1 MLDSMKT
8 SRNGSQ
14 NKHKKIF
21 SRYMQEKLAVTVL
34 VITLALFGL
43 AVKLYM
49 LVDEKNEEYTEIVLN
64 QQSSYNSR
72 TLPYRRGDIVDRNGT
87 YLATSEKVYNL
98 ILDPNQINKDSANY
112 LETTVTALVDVFGYD
127 REEILSAINENPSSY
142 YVKFRRQLSAEEKE
156 AFEAK
161 AKEVN
166 KQYIDSGSRKRVQG
180 VWFEDEYKR
189 VYPYGSVACNVV
201 GFSFDNGKQGSG
213 GIEQFYNDQLI
224 GTNGREYGYLD
235 AESNME
241 KVIKSAEN
249 GNTIVSTI
257 DTNIQKIVE
266 KYIDEWMNG
275 IGSKTAA
282 VLVMNPN
289 NGEILAMASN
299 RRYDLNDPRNLGAM
313 YTQEQIDAM
322 TEEQKSEAWNQMWRN
337 FCVND
342 TYEPGSPAKP
352 MTVAAGLEEGV
363 ISQNDTFLCDGG
375 QDVGGYRIKCSN
387 IYGHG
392 ILTLEQSLMKSCND
406 AMMQIAA
413 KLGVQRFAKYQK
425 LFGMGQKTGIDLP
438 GEAYGLIYNADNM
451 GPTDLAVNSFGQ
463 SYNSTMIQMA
473 AAFASVING
482 GSYYEPH
489 VVKQILNDQGSVV
502 KKIEPNLVRETVSQ
516 STSDFIRHAL
526 FMTVDDEEGTGKA
539 GRVAGYKVGGKT
551 GTAEK
556 LPRSAHNYLVSF
568 CGFAPADDPQ
578 LLMYVV
584 IDTPNL
590 PGKEQAHS
598 TFATEVFQKI
608 MAEALPYLNVFPD
621 TDTTTEDASLADQ
634 NEGITNNNEGG
645 LEPGTGETAAET
657 EAPTDAEGNVIQTE
671 PAPEEEVI
679 PYDDG
684 LGLPDDMPSDGS
696 GSAAESAGEAQ
707 SMESVQET
715 ETMKN
720 GAEET
725 TQTAQ

>member
-1 MLDSMKT
+1 
-8 SRNGSQ
+8 
-14 NKHKKIF
+14 
-21 SRYMQEKLAVTVL
+21 MQEKLAVTVL

-337 FCVND
+337 FCVSD
-342 TYEPGSPAKP
+342 SFEPGSPAKP
-352 MTVAAGLEEGV
+352 LTVAAALEEG
-363 ISQNDTFLCDGG
+363 IIGSQETFVCDGA
-375 QDVGGYRIKCSN
+375 QEVGGHRIKCVS

-392 ILTLEQSLMKSCND
+392 VLSVEQTLMKSCND

-413 KLGVQRFAKYQK
+413 RMGVERFARYQEI
-425 LFGMGQKTGIDLP
+425 FGFGQKTGIDLP
-438 GEAYGLIYNADNM
+438 GEADTAGLIFHADNM
-451 GPTDLAVNSFGQ
+451 GAADLACNSFGQ
-463 SYNSTMIQMA
+463 TYNCTMVQMA
-473 AAFASVING
+473 AALSSVING

-489 VVKQILNDQGSVV
+489 VVKQILNDQRAVV
-502 KKIEPNLVRETVSQ
+502 KKVEPNLVRETVSQ
-516 STSDFIRHAL
+516 ATSDFVRNAMFL
-526 FMTVDDEEGTGKA
+526 TVDSEEGTGKA
-539 GRVAGYKVGGKT
+539 GRVAGYKIGGKT
-551 GTAEK
+551 GTAQK
-556 LPRSAHNYLVSF
+556 LPRSANNYLLSF
-568 CGFAPADDPQ
+568 AGFAPADDPQ
-578 LLMYVV
+578 VLTYVV

-608 MAEALPYLNVFPD
+608 MTEVLPYMNIFPD
-621 TDTTTEDASLADQ
+621 TDVTGTEDESLAAQ
-634 NEGITNNNEGG
+634 GEGITNQNQGG
-645 LEPGTGETAAET
+645 LEPGEEDGDGETQAEET
-657 EAPTDAEGNVIQTE
+657 EPMTDENGEIIPETE
-671 PAPEEEVI
+671 PAGEEVV

-684 LGLPDDMPSDGS
+684 LGLPDTVAGGGQTP
-696 GSAAESAGEAQ
+696 GEAASETLSETPPAPGTENAPEGQ
-707 SMESVQET
+707 GET
-715 ETMKN
+715 EP
-720 GAEET
+720 
-725 TQTAQ
+725 Q